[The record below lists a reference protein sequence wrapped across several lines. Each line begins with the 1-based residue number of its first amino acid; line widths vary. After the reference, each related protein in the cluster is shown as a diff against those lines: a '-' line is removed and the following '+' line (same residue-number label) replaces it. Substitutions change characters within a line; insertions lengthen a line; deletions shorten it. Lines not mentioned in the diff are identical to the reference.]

1 MAQPL
6 KKNGHAARRNS
17 KADAWEKN
25 VLPILA
31 DFPALA
37 KKLGLLSLREQIV
50 FVAAVLD
57 AGLVH
62 LISRRLNGPARDID
76 EFLGTAGEGDARAPC
91 GSFGSRIQLA
101 RLVGVITAGD
111 AELLR
116 AVKKLRNHVAHA
128 VEIELESEAVAEGLL
143 TIYTIFKPIQSLMLA
158 LAEMVVK
165 KKDSPLFVEF
175 ERLAPVEW
183 HRLNL
188 TAESVE
194 PQWQEKIIQPITAI
208 YDEYRREG
216 KMLPTETP
224 IAVILSSIM
233 EELFRNKTNVKA
245 SANLL
250 FPTVLAYY
258 KARFDFILRGTKPV
272 DGLAESFD
280 MLSPKFVGG
289 APEPAKE

>member
-1 MAQPL
+1 M
-6 KKNGHAARRNS
+6 
-17 KADAWEKN
+17 
-25 VLPILA
+25 ILQGA
-31 DFPALA
+31 
-37 KKLGLLSLREQIV
+37 
-50 FVAAVLD
+50 
-57 AGLVH
+57 
-62 LISRRLNGPARDID
+62 GPARKSPLDKID
-76 EFLGTAGEGDARAPC
+76 EISG
-91 GSFGSRIQLA
+91 
-101 RLVGVITAGD
+101 
-111 AELLR
+111 
-116 AVKKLRNHVAHA
+116 
-128 VEIELESEAVAEGLL
+128 LESEAVAEGLL
-143 TIYTIFKPIQSLMLA
+143 TIYIIFKPIQSLFLA

-165 KKDSPLFVEF
+165 KNDSPLFVEF

-183 HRLNL
+183 HRLKL

-194 PQWQEKIIQPITAI
+194 PQWQEKIIQPFSEI

-233 EELFRNKTNVKA
+233 EEMFRNKTNVKA
-245 SANLL
+245 SASLL

-280 MLSPKFVGG
+280 MLSPTFVGG